1 MKGTSCRFEVNVLG
15 HRASVGGDRRANIAP
30 WARVGRRLN
39 EMPQNSYEASQAAS
53 GPYVPFD
60 ELKSDDAQSRLSRCR
75 PVSGFRPSHVEDNK
89 IMFAHNTGEVNF
101 RRRQP
106 LQLASTLGFVLNQRS
121 GTAAREE
128 FGGGVRVFYR
138 FVRYRP
144 PRVRPAG
151 GSWGWRVVSHLRRKF
166 LGLTPGEERAVHE
179 CLTWLSTGAPFKKF
193 LEWLSGTVVIGMSAG
208 LLPGYGSRAI
218 IVSASMARSLKI
230 SVAVVRT

>member
-1 MKGTSCRFEVNVLG
+1 M
-15 HRASVGGDRRANIAP
+15 RASLLGPGWGGA
-30 WARVGRRLN
+30 LN

-53 GPYVPFD
+53 GPYVPFA

-144 PRVRPAG
+144 PRARPAG
-151 GSWGWRVVSHLRRKF
+151 GGWGGVLLHISAGSSSGSRLAKKGPCTSAL
-166 LGLTPGEERAVHE
+166 PGYPREP
-179 CLTWLSTGAPFKKF
+179 PFKF
-193 LEWLSGTVVIGMSAG
+193 FEWLSGTVVIGMSAG

>member
-1 MKGTSCRFEVNVLG
+1 MASSARITSCRSLSPSYGRIVAPLVNSVKGTSCCFEANVLD
-15 HRASVGGDRRANIAP
+15 HRASVGGDRRASIAP

-121 GTAAREE
+121 GTAGREE

-151 GSWGWRVVSHLRRKF
+151 GGWGGVLLR
-166 LGLTPGEERAVHE
+166 
-179 CLTWLSTGAPFKKF
+179 
-193 LEWLSGTVVIGMSAG
+193 ISAG
-208 LLPGYGSRAI
+208 SSSGSRLAKKGPCTSALPGYPREPPF
-218 IVSASMARSLKI
+218 
-230 SVAVVRT
+230 